1 MASDS
6 RQEGGKG
13 PVRPVEKDSVSYLRK
28 GFTSLKRAD
37 WTTFGALAI
46 IVVLGAYLRFYFDFM
61 QSIAGG
67 FPSLS
72 GGSDADFYFNVITY
86 ALSTGHQM
94 LYDPLLN
101 FPIGSF
107 NPFLPFYVWSNVLL
121 AWPISFLFHI
131 PLTGS
136 IYTGQMTAAVV
147 AYSSMS
153 ALSGVGAIIATYYLG
168 KELFSKEAGII
179 AAALMAFLPSIVSES
194 TAGFGVHDPF
204 VLMLTAVVFFFL
216 FRALNTINGLR
227 WVERWNRK
235 DSYLPD
241 VNGITAGIAKY
252 YRDNKTSLLYATL
265 AGLVLAGIANAW
277 EGYSYIIVVI
287 ALFYLVQSFIY
298 KFKNRDTLALTAIF
312 SVMGS
317 VLMILAMPVY
327 YNSHAVYPWF
337 YVSFVF
343 FLGTLIVGLIYTVGR
358 DVPWLTL
365 LTALVATVLVVV
377 GVVELADPKILHS
390 ILQRVLTAQSYFIK
404 SSVYTTIAEAQTPP
418 FSLLALSL
426 GSAVFFIAFAQLA
439 YMVYRYQR
447 ALDNSKL
454 LLIIWFIISS
464 FMAVSTVRFVLDA
477 TTTFV
482 LLAGEGIYAL
492 VRWVDFSE
500 IRKGFQTYGT
510 SWSGTRKSIKL
521 KHILVALFI
530 AFVVVLPVVW
540 TGIDA
545 ATPSNTKNSLNSQ
558 VYNILPGFLRPSG
571 YVLNSTASP
580 YYFGAFGYSLETP
593 STYFIPAWEYLNNY
607 TQNITPYSARPG
619 YLSWWDYGS
628 AAVTFAQVPTV
639 ADDFQQGYQLASAF
653 LFSQNQ
659 TQAIS
664 LLVAR
669 VLDGANA
676 VNHNSLPQNLTGA
689 LTSYGINASYVQD
702 VLSNPGSYTGI
713 VLANPGI
720 YGPFA
725 PSVTSTNVKYA
736 VLMATISKI
745 GLDNVVSLY
754 QRVSQLTGNFIG
766 FFSVD
771 ARLFPFSATNTG
783 VFYAPAFL
791 GGRPIAGPGV
801 YNVPYN
807 YYTLSATTTTGISY
821 PIQSIPAGSLV
832 TAYNINYQPMF
843 YNMTLYRLFMG
854 YSAYDI
860 TGQNLS
866 GVPGLSGS
874 FLSSPQ
880 LSRLS
885 PLPGWMMSHF
895 EMIYRTA
902 YYNPYPLKYV
912 QAHPNSWVAI
922 SYQKALSLANADP
935 TFSKYTVDLSPQSD
949 FQNGIVMLAYYPG
962 AFVNGTVLTSNGQPA
977 SGIRVTVL
985 DQWGIPHDVTY
996 TNSQGR
1002 YSAIALRGNDT
1013 IIYSTGM
1020 LTTAL
1025 QNVTQIGTILKQ
1037 TNITVTNSQAMRSPT
1052 LNTSTGLPVYNINM
1066 GVTTLSQTSVTG
1078 HLFFNTPKNTTYTPG
1093 VTPPLL
1099 NVSVELVNTSSG
1111 LNYTTWAPSGVY
1123 SFSSVLPGIYNV
1135 VVQSGS
1141 ARYLAKANLTVPYGF
1156 TTPQDLSVNPS
1167 YVVGTVSRPGGLPV
1181 GGVGISLSGNLNN
1194 YSAKVTSAANGTYSF
1209 SSLLPG
1215 NYTVYVS
1222 SGGYTSSHYTVEAA
1236 PLNYTKNHP
1245 GTNLTALLET
1255 TVEGTVT
1262 LGGSPVPYDTLY
1274 FYSGVAG
1281 ISPFETMTNANGHYS
1296 LMIGAGKYTVYS
1308 SYYLGSVPYS
1318 LLAGES
1324 FRGGAAQYANY
1335 SLSEAYPVSGTVKGT
1350 SNIPAGYNNVN
1361 VQAGSSSINITTN
1374 SSGGFSLL
1382 LPGGT
1387 YGIWTY
1393 GGGGAYLGQFT
1404 VTGKTNVQVSDLASA
1419 TYSGI
1424 VKTTISGF
1432 EENITGAVVSFS
1444 YGGFTYSS
1452 LTSLTGHF
1460 SIMLP
1465 GSLSVPAQISS
1476 AGMIASTVSLSS
1488 GSQGFRTVSMV
1499 PEEVFLNGSISN
1511 GVTLPSGTELT
1522 LTASNGTTVS
1532 IPFNSGSY
1540 SATIGPGIYNVSFT
1554 GYNDSAI
1561 RYTLTSAQSR
1571 LTVPVGNNTVFNPA
1585 AIPAYNMTIYFTYP
1599 ASSGI
1604 SNSTPL
1610 TRIDIF
1616 SSALPQPMV
1625 LDNFK
1630 NGGSVYLSASAY
1642 TVYSYSVVN
1651 SSAFSFL
1658 NRISIQSAISYSLN
1672 MKAIANLSG
1681 TVYYG
1686 NRTLGSATVYI
1697 TGSNGA
1703 SIQAAVQSD
1712 GSFSVSLPPSS
1723 YTVNASYVST
1733 ANVSGESR
1741 YVIYYGQS
1749 SVNLTS
1755 QSNIRVQTSYRAY
1768 NSTVSGTAN
1777 WFYNLP
1783 VQSLLKFIA
1792 VSGTAISARIN
1803 TTGSGTYSLSLAPG
1817 NYTVETYS
1825 SNGQASNVTRI
1836 EVTPGVNA
1844 TFNPVLYYAYL
1855 VQGNASVAGIG
1866 NVPATITIAGSG
1878 GSFSISA
1885 GSNGYYSVPLP
1896 QGNYTVSAS
1905 YNMTVDGTDYVYN
1918 YSSAV
1923 HVTSPAEIPLLL
1935 TLQPTY
1941 SVTLTILSA
1950 QHAQGSTGFTQ
1961 VSLLVNNTGD
1971 VPDIFY
1977 LSVDTAKWYGSFNPT
1992 YVVLGTGRNS
2002 SAVVNATLSSSNPA
2016 GGFNNVYFSASSLIS
2031 TANASASTSVKVPV
2045 SYGFS
2050 TAFSSYGTE
2059 KVGRT
2064 ITFSVVVSNTGNTV
2078 SNFVASV
2085 SDLQELKAEGW
2096 SGGIYTTS
2104 NGPFY
2109 NSTFFSL
2116 KPNQNQTLTVQ
2127 LTASAA
2133 TPSIMLPVG
2142 INVTQ
2147 KETGA
2152 SYSLNVPIS
2161 LPRPVVTLNGISVT
2175 GQGASAIPPPIISAK
2190 RAVIIFILASLIVA
2204 SVYFAKKRRLIR

>member
-13 PVRPVEKDSVSYLRK
+13 PVRPVEKDGVSYLRK
-28 GFTSLKRAD
+28 GFASLKRAD

-86 ALSTGHQM
+86 ALATGHQM

-136 IYTGQMTAAVV
+136 IYSGQMTAGVV
-147 AYSSMS
+147 AYSSIS

-216 FRALNTINGLR
+216 FRSLNTINGVR

-235 DSYLPD
+235 DGYLPD
-241 VNGITAGIAKY
+241 VQSINAGIAKY

-265 AGLVLAGIANAW
+265 SGLVLAGIANAW

-312 SVMGS
+312 SVIGT
-317 VLMILAMPVY
+317 VLVVLALPVY
-327 YNSHAVYPWF
+327 YNSHAIYPWY

-343 FLGTLIVGLIYTVGR
+343 FIGTLIIGLIYTVGR

-365 LTALVATVLVVV
+365 LTALVAAILIVV
-377 GVVELADPKILHS
+377 GVAELADPRLLHS
-390 ILQRVLTAQSYFIK
+390 IVQRVLTAQSYFIK

-426 GSAVFFIAFAQLA
+426 GGAVFFIAFAELA
-439 YMVYRYQR
+439 YMVYRHHR

-454 LLIIWFIISS
+454 LLIIWFIISA

-482 LLAGEGIYAL
+482 LFAGEGIYAL
-492 VRWVDFSE
+492 VRWVDFGE

-521 KHILVALFI
+521 KHILVVLFI

-545 ATPSNTKNSLNSQ
+545 ATPANTKSSLNSQ
-558 VYNILPGFLRPSG
+558 VYNLLPGFLRPSG
-571 YVLNSTASP
+571 YVVNATSSP

-607 TQNITPYSARPG
+607 TSNITPYSERPG

-669 VLDGANA
+669 VLDGAYA
-676 VNHNSLPQNLTGA
+676 LNHNSLPQNLTET

-702 VLSNPGSYTGI
+702 VFNNPGSYTGL

-725 PSVTSTNVKYA
+725 SSVTSTNVKYA
-736 VLMATISKI
+736 VLMVTISKI
-745 GLDNVVSLY
+745 GLDKVVGLY
-754 QRVSQLTGNFIG
+754 QRVSQLTSNFIG

-801 YNVPYN
+801 YNIPYN
-807 YYTLSATTTTGISY
+807 YYTLTATTSTGISY
-821 PIQSIPAGSLV
+821 PIESVPPGSQV

-866 GVPGLSGS
+866 GLPGLSGN
-874 FLSSPQ
+874 FLYNSQ
-880 LSRLS
+880 LSRLA

-922 SYQKALSLANADP
+922 SYQQALKLANADP

-962 AFVNGTVLTSNGQPA
+962 AYVNGTIVASNGQPV

-996 TNSQGR
+996 TNSQGH
-1002 YSAIALRGNDT
+1002 YSAIALQGNDT
-1013 IIYSTGM
+1013 IVYSTGK

-1025 QNVTQIGTILKQ
+1025 QNLTQLGTVLKQ
-1037 TNITVTNSQAMRSPT
+1037 TNITVTNSQAMRLAA
-1052 LNTSTGLPVYNINM
+1052 LNASSGLPIYDINM

-1078 HLFFNTPKNTTYTPG
+1078 HIFFTTPTNSTYTPG

-1099 NVSVELVNTSSG
+1099 NVSVVLMNTSSG

-1123 SFSSVLPGIYNV
+1123 NFNSVLPGIYNV
-1135 VVQSGS
+1135 YVQSGES
-1141 ARYLAKANLTVPYGF
+1141 RYLARANLTVPYGF
-1156 TTPQDLSVNPS
+1156 TTPQDLAVRPS
-1167 YVVGTVSRPGGLPV
+1167 FIVGTVSRPGGQPV
-1181 GGVGISLSGNLNN
+1181 GGAGISLSGNQNN
-1194 YSAKVTSAANGTYSF
+1194 YSAAVTTAANGTYSF

-1222 SGGYTSSHYTVEAA
+1222 SGGYTSSRYTVEAV

-1245 GTNLTALLET
+1245 GANLTALLEA

-1281 ISPFETMTNANGHYS
+1281 IYPFETTTDANGHYS
-1296 LMIGAGKYTVYS
+1296 LTIGAGDYTVYS
-1308 SYYLGSVPYS
+1308 AYYLGSAPYS
-1318 LLAGES
+1318 VLAGTDIS
-1324 FRGGAAQYANY
+1324 GGPAQYSNY
-1335 SLSEAYPVSGTVKGT
+1335 SLSAAYAVSGTVKG
-1350 SNIPAGYNNVN
+1350 SSAVPAAYNSVNIQTGA
-1361 VQAGSSSINITTN
+1361 SSINITTN
-1374 SSGGFSLL
+1374 SSGGFSIM
-1382 LPGGT
+1382 LPAGT

-1393 GGGGAYLGQFT
+1393 GGAGAYLGQFT
-1404 VTGKTNVQVSDLASA
+1404 VTGKTDVQITDLPSA

-1432 EENITGAVVSFS
+1432 EENITGAKLSFG
-1444 YGGFTYSS
+1444 YGGFTYGA
-1452 LTSLTGHF
+1452 LTGLTGRF
-1460 SIMLP
+1460 SIVLP
-1465 GSLSVPAQISS
+1465 SSVSVSARVSS
-1476 AGMIASTVSLSS
+1476 PGMVDSSITLSS
-1488 GSQGFRTVSMV
+1488 GSQGFRTLSMV
-1499 PEEVFLNGSISN
+1499 PAQVFLNGSISN
-1511 GVTLPSGTELT
+1511 GVALPAGTMLT
-1522 LTASNGTTVS
+1522 LTASNGTAVS
-1532 IPFNSGSY
+1532 IPVGSGAY
-1540 SATIGPGIYNVSFT
+1540 STTISPGIYSVSFT
-1554 GYNDSAI
+1554 GYNDSAV
-1561 RYTLTSAQSR
+1561 RYTLPSAQAK
-1571 LTVPVGNNTVFNPA
+1571 LTVPVGNNTLFNPT
-1585 AIPAYNMTIYFTYP
+1585 AIPTYNMTIYFTYP
-1599 ASSGI
+1599 ASTGI
-1604 SNSTPL
+1604 SNSTTL

-1630 NGGSVYLSASAY
+1630 NGGSIYLSAATY

-1658 NRISIQSAISYSLN
+1658 DKISIQSAISYSLD

-1686 NRTLGSATVYI
+1686 NRTLGSATVHI

-1712 GSFSVSLPPSS
+1712 GTFSVSLPPSD
-1723 YTVNASYVST
+1723 YVVNASYVST
-1733 ANVSGESR
+1733 ANVSGRSM

-1755 QSNIRVQTSYRAY
+1755 QSNINVQTSYSAY
-1768 NSTVSGTAN
+1768 NSTVSGTAK

-1783 VQSLLKFIA
+1783 VQSVVKFIA
-1792 VSGTAISARIN
+1792 ASGTAISAQAN
-1803 TTGSGTYSLSLAPG
+1803 TTGNGTYSLQLAPG

-1836 EVTPGVNA
+1836 EVAPGVNSS
-1844 TFNPVLYYAYL
+1844 FSPVLEYAYL

-1866 NVPATITIAGSG
+1866 NVPATITISGSG
-1878 GSFSISA
+1878 GSFSISS
-1885 GSNGYYSVPLP
+1885 GSNGYYSVLLP
-1896 QGNYTVSAS
+1896 QGNYSISAG
-1905 YNMTVDGTDYVYN
+1905 YNRTVDGTDYVYN
-1918 YSSAV
+1918 YSSTV
-1923 HVTSPAEIPLLL
+1923 HVASPAEIQLLL

-1941 SVTLTILSA
+1941 SVKLTILSA
-1950 QHAQGSTGFTQ
+1950 QHAQGSAGFTQ

-1971 VPDIFY
+1971 VPDVFY
-1977 LSVDTAKWYGSFNPT
+1977 LSVETAKWYGSFDPT

-2016 GGFNNVYFSASSLIS
+2016 GGFNNVFFTANSLIS
-2031 TANASASTSVKVPV
+2031 DANASASTSVQVPV

-2050 TAFSSYGTE
+2050 AAFSSYGTE

-2064 ITFSVVVSNTGNTV
+2064 ITFSIVVNNTGNTV

-2096 SGGIYTTS
+2096 TGGIYTTP

-2109 NSTFFSL
+2109 NSTFFTL
-2116 KPNQNQTLTVQ
+2116 EPNQNQTLTVQ

-2161 LPRPVVTLNGISVT
+2161 LPKPVVTLNGISVT
-2175 GQGASAIPPPIISAK
+2175 GQGASASPPPIISTK
-2190 RAVIIFILASLIVA
+2190 RAVVIFILASLVVA